1 MLLSAHRLLHT
12 SAGETWRGWTRIPFL
27 KIDLICGIQ
36 LKEQTS
42 WRFQKTRRFE
52 KSINPEVW
60 FVRDWPAVRSGRASA
75 GS

>member
-1 MLLSAHRLLHT
+1 LLNT
-12 SAGETWRGWTRIPFL
+12 SAGETWLVSGGGGVGPGYFFE
-27 KIDLICGIQ
+27 DLIGGFQ

-60 FVRDWPAVRSGRASA
+60 FVRDWPAVPLREGLSGS
-75 GS
+75 